1 MCGREGRESG
11 GFGLKWEINQGMSGR
26 QQRDEGSRGASVG
39 GREGGEKQWNMYKG
53 GLSVVCS
60 EGQRFV

>member
-39 GREGGEKQWNMYKG
+39 GREGGRETMEY
-53 GLSVVCS
+53 V
-60 EGQRFV
+60 

>member
-1 MCGREGRESG
+1 MWERG

-39 GREGGEKQWNMYKG
+39 GREGGRNNG
-53 GLSVVCS
+53 ICIR
-60 EGQRFV
+60 EG